1 MTIRRP
7 AAPNFF
13 WTSISPAVSSAFFC
27 VAQTTTPLPAA
38 RPSALT
44 TTGKPNSPEARIFR
58 ACSKSSVTLKRP
70 VGIRWRPMNSL
81 AKTLLPS
88 ISAAFFDGP
97 KIFRPRRSNSSTMPM
112 VRGISGP
119 TTVSPIFS
127 RSAKSASP
135 AMSVSARGTFSATS
149 RVPPLPGA
157 Q

>member
-7 AAPNFF
+7 AGPNFF

-44 TTGKPNSPEARIFR
+44 TTGKPNSPEARTLR
-58 ACSKSSVTLKRP
+58 ASSKLSATLNRP
-70 VGIRWRPMNSL
+70 VGILWRLMNSL

-88 ISAAFFDGP
+88 ISAAFFEGP
-97 KIFRPRRSNSSTMPM
+97 KTRRPRRSNSSTMPM
-112 VRGISGP
+112 VRGTSGP
-119 TTVSPIFS
+119 TTVRPILS

-135 AMSVSARGTFSATS
+135 AMSVSASGTFSATS